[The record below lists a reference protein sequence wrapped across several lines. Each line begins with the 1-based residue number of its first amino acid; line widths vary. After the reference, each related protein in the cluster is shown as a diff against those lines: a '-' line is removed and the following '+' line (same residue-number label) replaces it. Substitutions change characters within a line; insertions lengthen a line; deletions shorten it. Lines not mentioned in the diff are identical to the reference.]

1 MNQSELI
8 HAIVDRCPAG
18 TTVTKG
24 AVRNVL
30 IALADVAQEAL
41 ANGDEVTI
49 PGVAKLTVK
58 ARAARTGRNPQ
69 TGETVEIPAKRVAHA
84 SFVKALKERVAGAA

>member
-1 MNQSELI
+1 MKQTDLI
-8 HAIVDRCPAG
+8 HAIADRLPAG
-18 TTVTKG
+18 ANVSKA
-24 AVRNVL
+24 AVQNVL

-49 PGVAKLTVK
+49 PGVAKLTIK
-58 ARAARTGRNPQ
+58 ERAARTGRNPQ